1 MHGGKATETHAGNQ
15 NARKHGIYS
24 SVLTQEEKDLWDEVE
39 LGRVDEELRLCRLR
53 LMRTIRAETA
63 ANDQPELD
71 AISEEPMVVNGI
83 AIPEEPIT
91 KRQLKRRDYAGL
103 VDRLLGRIESL
114 ERTRAELLKQV
125 TPPPDK
131 DALAAAIIEQMNAAQ
146 AVADGSG

>member
-24 SVLTQEEKDLWDEVE
+24 SVLTDEEKELWDEVE

-63 ANDQPELD
+63 ANNEPELE
-71 AISEEPMVVNGI
+71 AIDEEPTVIDGV
-83 AIPEEPIT
+83 AVPEEVIA
-91 KRQLKRRDYAGL
+91 KRHLKRRDYAGT

-114 ERTRAELLKQV
+114 ERTRAELLKQA
-125 TPPPDK
+125 PPPHDRES
-131 DALAAAIIEQMNAAQ
+131 LAAAIREQMNAAQ
-146 AVADGSG
+146 AVERPG